1 MVENKVS
8 SIMGGFPGV
17 FYDKD
22 GWGAAD
28 DFLAG
33 FDDAEAT
40 RERNRARARVVVDM
54 QHIMNGNWHLVGGC
68 EGGNQ
73 NQQEFFA
80 QVEKMASALS
90 DRQKQVS
97 KEMDQAEENTRAA
110 TERLICLVKKWKE
123 ENKPVSE
130 MSFDELYMHLLQ
142 R

>member
-28 DFLAG
+28 SFLEG

-40 RERNRARARVVVDM
+40 REQRRAEVRIAVDM
-54 QHIMNGNWHLVGGC
+54 QHILNGDLHLVGGF
-68 EGGNQ
+68 EGGNES
-73 NQQEFFA
+73 QQEFLA
-80 QVEKMASALS
+80 QIKKMASGLS
-90 DRQKQVS
+90 DRHRQIL
-97 KEMDQAEENTRAA
+97 KEMNRADENTRAA
-110 TERLICLVKKWKE
+110 TERLIELIEKRKIE
-123 ENKPVSE
+123 DKPVSE
-130 MSFDELYMHLLQ
+130 MSFEDLYLHLHQ